1 MEKDNN
7 QSEVLENKLHALC
20 AAYIEACT
28 KELDSSMVETTI
40 RPDLA
45 NQHRKELIACAWL
58 DLSAFHRRLMEKS

>member
-7 QSEVLENKLHALC
+7 QEVLENKLHALC

-58 DLSAFHRRLMEKS
+58 DLAAYNRRLMDKL